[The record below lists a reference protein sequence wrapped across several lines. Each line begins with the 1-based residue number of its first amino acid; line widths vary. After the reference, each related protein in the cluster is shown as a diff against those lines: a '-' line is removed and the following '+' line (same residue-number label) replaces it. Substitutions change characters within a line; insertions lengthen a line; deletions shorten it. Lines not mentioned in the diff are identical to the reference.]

1 MDESAGVC
9 TESGVDSAEDE
20 ALEVE
25 VVSAVGIELGV
36 AAVSVAAWIIG
47 DVG

>member
-1 MDESAGVC
+1 MDVSAGVC
-9 TESGVDSAEDE
+9 AEGGVDSAEAE

-25 VVSAVGIELGV
+25 VASAVGIEPGV